1 MSDQRPWEVDSIT
14 PPIFAL
20 DLDCGGGAREVS
32 IADALTLQDV
42 WVNVPTNSDSG
53 DASVLEEHLT
63 FDAFMALTADE
74 TRPRVA
80 VVSGGLLLVVR
91 GVNLNAGAD
100 PEDMVS
106 LRMLL
111 KDSRL
116 FTVQRRRLMAVSD
129 VAGDLMGGRGIK
141 SPSALMLAL
150 VERLIDRMS
159 PLLEELDEHVD
170 RLEDAALTEPPS
182 KVLQELATHRRR
194 AIALRRHIAPTR
206 DALSQLAVLAPE
218 HLGPGSEWTARELAD
233 QVARYVDDLDEVRDR
248 AAIAHEF
255 IMSRQSDMLNKR
267 MMLLSIAAAIFL
279 PLGLISGMMGMN
291 VGDLPLTGDHG
302 FWITTAVI
310 VGIGALLAGAMKLV
324 RWY

>member
-1 MSDQRPWEVDSIT
+1 MSDQLPWEIESAT
-14 PPIFAL
+14 PPSFAL
-20 DLDCGGGAREVS
+20 DLDCDGGARQVS
-32 IADALTLQDV
+32 IAEAFRRRDV
-42 WVNVPTNSDSG
+42 WINVPTRSDSG
-53 DASVLEEHLT
+53 DTSVLKSHLE

-80 VVSGGLLLVVR
+80 VVAGGLLLVVR
-91 GVNLNAGAD
+91 GINLNAGAD

-106 LRMLL
+106 LRMWFD
-111 KDSRL
+111 DSRL
-116 FTVQRRRLMAVSD
+116 LTVQRRCLMAVRD
-129 VAGDLMGGRGIK
+129 LAEDLNAGHGTK
-141 SPSALMLAL
+141 SPAALMLAL

-170 RLEDAALTEPPS
+170 QLEDASLTEPPS
-182 KVLQELATHRRR
+182 KILHELAQHRRR

-255 IMSRQSDMLNKR
+255 IMSRQSDMLNQR
-267 MMLLSIAAAIFL
+267 MLLLSIAAAIFL

-291 VGDLPLTGDHG
+291 VGDLPLTGDNG
-302 FWITTAVI
+302 FWITTAI
-310 VGIGALLAGAMKLV
+310 IFGVGGLLAGAMKLV